1 MNVSVVQSV
10 LAELELRER
19 AIEANLTLAETTNS
33 ESQTTIDQVSGGGL
47 SRSRSRILPIYICMY
62 HAINM
67 VFHAH
72 NVWSYTR
79 VCR

>member
-1 MNVSVVQSV
+1 MCIICSSLAEEVAVNVSVVQSV

-47 SRSRSRILPIYICMY
+47 SRSRILPT
-62 HAINM
+62 
-67 VFHAH
+67 
-72 NVWSYTR
+72 YTP
-79 VCR
+79 CYKHGFSCT